1 MDQWENANVEFSGF
15 PDYLDAMHKAL
26 DNVVVM
32 EEPADGVGE
41 YLLTCNTMAEYQVL
55 TLSAAQ
61 ASTMGLYI
69 RRKRHT
75 GVAWKRGM
83 GT

>member
-1 MDQWENANVEFSGF
+1 MGGDDYGLPCQFSNAEGTDQWDNAHVEFAGF

-41 YLLTCNTMAEYQVL
+41 YLTTCNTMAEYQVF
-55 TLSAAQ
+55 S
-61 ASTMGLYI
+61 GN
-69 RRKRHT
+69 
-75 GVAWKRGM
+75 
-83 GT
+83 